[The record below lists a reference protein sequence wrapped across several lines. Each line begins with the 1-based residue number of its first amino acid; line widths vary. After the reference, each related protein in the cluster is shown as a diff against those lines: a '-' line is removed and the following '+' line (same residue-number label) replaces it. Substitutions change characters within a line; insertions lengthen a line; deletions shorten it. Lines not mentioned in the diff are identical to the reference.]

1 MSKEY
6 PTNKKPSCKFDE
18 QKFNEAIRD
27 MNSHLDALEIQFPGL
42 FKFREIK
49 TVFNVDN
56 IYLTESNPKSNDSKS
71 IKSYNGVALKKLTI
85 KTHKCDIRN
94 QMNFLSDGYEDSEI
108 KEPEK
113 KKFRRSVS
121 SNSSTNSPNRRF
133 SRNSRIRQALS
144 SSIDSYQE
152 TERSMIDEKT
162 DSEVE
167 HSVNYDFNSEHNSQS
182 ISENDF
188 DSDENCDRN
197 NSINNYINNS
207 NGNREHLDDLGTNG
221 STHLKTVTV
230 LGNSPQ
236 ILHINDTNKST
247 TFNNSNNDL
256 TNGRIHTTCDIRRNS
271 KDRVM
276 NNSVPIMV

>member
-6 PTNKKPSCKFDE
+6 PTNKKPCKKFDE

-27 MNSHLDALEIQFPGL
+27 MNSHLDALEIKFSGL
-42 FKFREIK
+42 FTFREIR
-49 TVFNVDN
+49 TVFTVDN
-56 IYLTESNPKSNDSKS
+56 LYLTESNPKSNKP
-71 IKSYNGVALKKLTI
+71 IKSYNGVPLKTLTI
-85 KTHKCDIRN
+85 KTHKCDIGNDIRN
-94 QMNFLSDGYEDSEI
+94 QMNFLSHGYDSEI

-121 SNSSTNSPNRRF
+121 SNSSANSPNRQF
-133 SRNSRIRQALS
+133 PRNSRVRQVFS
-144 SSIDSYQE
+144 SSIDSFQE

-167 HSVNYDFNSEHNSQS
+167 HSVNYDFNSERNSHS
-182 ISENDF
+182 FSENDF

-197 NSINNYINNS
+197 NSINNSIINS
-207 NGNREHLDDLGTNG
+207 NGNREHSDDLGTNG
-221 STHLKTVTV
+221 SIHLKTVTV

-236 ILHINDTNKST
+236 ILHINDTNKSM

-256 TNGRIHTTCDIRRNS
+256 TNGIIHTTCDIRHNS
-271 KDRVM
+271 KDRVI
-276 NNSVPIMV
+276 NNSLIQI